1 MWPRFCS
8 NIYDYRTMTTIIN
21 YLTSHP
27 IALGIAVIISL
38 MIVLSFARRILRLA
52 LVLIAFGILYVAWV
66 SWHGGDPA
74 EKAKKAEKSVK
85 ETVHKGEGAM
95 KVVNWIFKSDD
106 KPEEDGKK

>member
-1 MWPRFCS
+1 
-8 NIYDYRTMTTIIN
+8 MTTIIN

-52 LVLIAFGILYVAWV
+52 LVLLALGILYVAWV

-74 EKAKKAEKSVK
+74 EKAQKAGKTVKSA
-85 ETVHKGEGAM
+85 VHKGEGVM
-95 KVVNWIFKSDD
+95 KAVDWLFKSDD
-106 KPEEDGKK
+106 KPGEEGKK

>member
-1 MWPRFCS
+1 
-8 NIYDYRTMTTIIN
+8 MTTIIN

-38 MIVLSFARRILRLA
+38 MIVLSFARRIVRLA

-74 EKAKKAEKSVK
+74 EKAQKAGKSVK
-85 ETVHKGEGAM
+85 SAVHKGEGVM
-95 KVVNWIFKSDD
+95 KVVDWLFKSDD
-106 KPEEDGKK
+106 QPEEKGKK

>member
-1 MWPRFCS
+1 
-8 NIYDYRTMTTIIN
+8 MTTIIN

-38 MIVLSFARRILRLA
+38 MIVLSFARRIVRLA

-74 EKAKKAEKSVK
+74 EKAQKAGTSVK
-85 ETVHKGEGAM
+85 SAVHKGEGVM
-95 KVVNWIFKSDD
+95 KVVDWLFKSDD
-106 KPEEDGKK
+106 QPEEKGKK